1 MLTRVL
7 GAAILAASVLSAQD
21 TSSDVLEQARDKI
34 LKSIRHL
41 PNYTCLETIDR
52 IYYAGPAT
60 KLSRHV
66 MTEAPSPA
74 SVCSASGGAKPFR
87 DASDRLRIEVA
98 VAGKYEIH
106 SWPGASRFDTRSIEQ
121 IVPFGPMSTGSFGG
135 YLSGIFFNPS
145 PEIKFIGKK
154 NDGARDVFEYSFRVP
169 LAASHYSVKGESGW
183 KDTGYSGSF
192 EINEATAELA
202 KLVIET
208 DQLPPDTGM
217 CHTKTTLDYHFILI
231 GHDEFLIPRRSQL
244 ETFGIDGGATDS
256 VTAFSA
262 CHEYTAESSIRFD
275 DPVGSGNSVT
285 TAPKVV
291 AALPSGISM
300 TLALIGGID
309 AQSAAGDPVYARVTK
324 TIRAPDSKS
333 VLVSAG
339 AIAHGRI
346 LQMRYEY
353 KTSEYVIGIRF
364 DTLDIN
370 GAVLPL
376 SLKPGR
382 ELKPDSRESRGFVRR
397 GAEFSLP
404 STVSVETGAL
414 IRVPAPLR
422 GPVIPAGW
430 EWAWVTVA
438 Q

>member
-1 MLTRVL
+1 MAIRVL
-7 GAAILAASVLSAQD
+7 SAAILAASVLSAQD
-21 TSSDVLEQARDKI
+21 TSSDLLDQARDKI
-34 LKSIRHL
+34 LTSIRHL

-52 IYYAGPAT
+52 TYYARPAT

-66 MTEAPSPA
+66 MTEPPSPVA
-74 SVCSASGGAKPFR
+74 VCGGNGTAKPLR
-87 DASDRLRIEVA
+87 EASDRLRMEVA

-121 IVPFGPMSTGSFGG
+121 IVPFGPMSTGSLGG
-135 YLSGIFFNPS
+135 YLSGIFFNPRA
-145 PEIKFIGKK
+145 EIKFIGKK
-154 NDGARDVFEYSFRVP
+154 SHGDREVFEYSFRVP
-169 LAASHYSVKGESGW
+169 LEASHYGVKGESGW

-192 EINEATAELA
+192 EINLATAELA
-202 KLVIET
+202 RLVIET
-208 DQLPPDTGM
+208 DQLPLDTGI
-217 CHTKTTLDYHFILI
+217 CRVNHTLDYHFILI
-231 GHDEFLIPRRSQL
+231 GHDEFLIPRRSEF
-244 ETFGIDGGATDS
+244 ETFDVDGGATNS

-275 DPVGSGNSVT
+275 DPAGSGNPIT
-285 TAPKVV
+285 TAPKVA
-291 AALPSGISM
+291 AALLSGIPM

-309 AQSAAGDPVYARVTK
+309 AQSAAGDPVYARVKK
-324 TIRAPDSKS
+324 TIRAPGSKK
-333 VLVSAG
+333 VLVPAG

-364 DTLDIN
+364 DTLEIN

-382 ELKPDSRESRGFVRR
+382 EVKPDSRESQGFVRR

-422 GPVIPAGW
+422 GPVIPAGC

-438 Q
+438 R